1 MKKRLFSILLSI
13 CMVLTMIPMAGG
25 EVFAQTSETTEHKHC
40 VCGAT
45 HKTIGDHKAEDIKKF
60 EATDSLPTTAGYYY
74 LTENV
79 TITSTWEPVNGT
91 VLCLNGKTIRMN
103 AAGDAISVGKGETF
117 ILTDCT
123 EAQGSIT
130 HGTNLETKY
139 TGRGMNVAGT
149 FTMYGGNITGN
160 IESNSED
167 VFGAGVYLARE
178 TGNDSSVPNFTMNGG
193 SIAGNILKKNHST
206 GISGGGGVYI
216 DANTIFTINGGSI
229 KDNMTVDGNYTA
241 GLHGGGVYARG
252 TVYMNGGNIINNKSE
267 RGGGVY
273 IYPAAKF
280 YMSSGSIN
288 NNEAASS
295 GGGVYIAEKSGQGD
309 TTFEMSGGS
318 ITGNAVISNLTSS
331 NGGGV
336 YNAASIKISGN
347 VQIAGNLKK
356 KSEQDAGTANNL
368 YPSEIAT
375 INGAIGNDANIGV
388 SAFNTPE
395 KGKPVTIIDAYDTDY
410 SKYFHSDNELY
421 KACYDTS
428 DKKIK
433 LKLLLSQSN
442 FKFADNTVT
451 KTYGESFTNA
461 ATGAAKGSTVTYS
474 SSNKKVATVDNDGAV
489 TAIGAGTAVITATAS
504 ETDDYK
510 EATASYN
517 LIVNKRTA
525 VAGDFDFTRPADLTY
540 DGNPKTAQ
548 VALDSKYTGCGDITV
563 KYYDESGN
571 QIEAVNAGTYKVKID
586 IAEGENFASVKDLY
600 VGTFTVD
607 AKQLEEGMIAD
618 IDAQTYTGNTITPEV
633 TVTDGSRTL
642 VEGTDYDVT
651 YEIKPDSTGT
661 LSENKPI
668 GAGTYNVI
676 ITGKG
681 NYSGAVTKP
690 FAISAKQEADVIA
703 PEIRVLAGESREVDL
718 SSYKKNS
725 ADVMGGAYGDSKLIF
740 ENNGLPHKV
749 QGVDKVGFTVK
760 SDAAAGESDIIT
772 VGVDSA
778 DGNTYYDIKFKVTV
792 RSKSSGGT
800 YKPPVQKPS
809 ITAGEGFKA
818 ELSSDGTKATITVE
832 EGYEIVDI
840 LVNGISKG
848 KVTEITG
855 LKTGDTIEVKTE
867 KKQPEPVKPADNK
880 RIIKGVKNTEI
891 ELEIT
896 VNKDGN
902 IVIKWKKSK
911 GYRVDSFEILRAVKK
926 NGKYSKIYTTK
937 SGKVSRIVNAKNLKD
952 GKRYY
957 YKVRGVRT
965 IDGKKYY
972 TEWSNIE
979 SEKVNK

>member
-1 MKKRLFSILLSI
+1 
-13 CMVLTMIPMAGG
+13 MAGG

-149 FTMYGGNITGN
+149 FNMYGGNITGN

-178 TGNDSSVPNFTMNGG
+178 SGDNSSEPNFTMNGG

-252 TVYMNGGNIINNKSE
+252 TVYMNGGNIINNKSG
-267 RGGGVY
+267 RGAGVY
-273 IYPAAKF
+273 IYPAANF

-288 NNEAASS
+288 NNEANYS
-295 GGGVYIAEKSGQGD
+295 GGGVYIAEKSDQGD

-356 KSEQDAGTANNL
+356 KSEQNAGTANNL

-517 LIVNKRTA
+517 LTVNKRTA
-525 VAGDFDFTRPADLTY
+525 VAEDFTFMPPADLVY
-540 DGNPKTAQ
+540 DGNAKTAQ
-548 VALDSKYTGCGDITV
+548 VALDSKYTGCGAVTV
-563 KYYDESGN
+563 KYYKSDSEVT
-571 QIEAVNAGTYKVKID
+571 EVKDAGEYTVKVD
-586 IAEGENFASVKDLY
+586 VAEGENFNSVNNLV
-600 VGTFTVD
+600 VGTFTVA
-607 AKQLEEGMIAD
+607 AKPLAEDMIAD
-618 IDAQTYTGNTITPEV
+618 IPSQTYTGSEIKPEITV
-633 TVTDGSRTL
+633 IDAAKTL
-642 VEGTDYDVT
+642 VEGTDYDVAYT
-651 YEIKPDSTGT
+651 KNT
-661 LSENKPI
+661 N
-668 GAGTYNVI
+668 AGTGEVTV
-676 ITGKG
+676 TGKG

-718 SSYKKNS
+718 SSYKKN
-725 ADVMGGAYGDSKLIF
+725 ATDVMRGAHSYDNVFDRSI
-740 ENNGLPHKV
+740 PPYKV
-749 QGVDKVGFTVK
+749 SGEDKVGFTIK
-760 SDAAAGESDIIT
+760 SDAAVGDSGTIT
-772 VGVDSA
+772 VGVESA
-778 DGNTYYDIKFKVTV
+778 DGNTYYDIQFKVTV
-792 RSKSSGGT
+792 RSKYSKPS
-800 YKPPVQKPS
+800 KPPVQKPS
-809 ITAGEGFKA
+809 IAAGKGFKA

-832 EGYEIVDI
+832 EGYEIVDV

-867 KKQPEPVKPADNK
+867 KKQTEPVKPADNK
-880 RIIKGVKNTEI
+880 HIIRGVKNTEI

-911 GYRVDSFEILRAVKK
+911 GYRVDGFEILRAVKK

-937 SGKVSRIVNAKNLKD
+937 SGKASRIVNAKNLKD

-965 IDGKKYY
+965 IGGKKYY